1 MAETSR
7 LSEFDGLRAI
17 ALLSVVLFHY
27 FQRFPEF
34 YPYGDS
40 LLPVTGYGYLGV
52 HLFFVISGFVIS
64 VSLRSGSGLHV
75 FLLKRLLRLWPPLAV
90 CAVITFIA
98 MHLID
103 SAYSNSVQTGFSG
116 FAASLS
122 FIPPA
127 FWRFNF
133 GFDGYIDGVYWTL
146 TCEVLFY
153 LWAAVLFAVFGPRR
167 FAERAALVLLAGQSV
182 LLAAEVVF
190 PDLVPSQLNMLM
202 LVGYAH
208 LFAAGVLF
216 ARVYSHGA
224 CTRTLALLGAS
235 VAVALGM
242 AQDAGEAAILTLIY
256 LIVAACAWRLPA
268 ARLLGW
274 RPLSWIG
281 LVSYSVYLLHNN
293 IGITLLSLLP
303 PGLPGAVYFASA
315 AGVLGGIVL
324 LSWGVFT
331 WVEKPSQS
339 LARRLGA
346 WFREPRPAGLPD
358 GLQQE

>member
-1 MAETSR
+1 
-7 LSEFDGLRAI
+7 
-17 ALLSVVLFHY
+17 
-27 FQRFPEF
+27 
-34 YPYGDS
+34 
-40 LLPVTGYGYLGV
+40 
-52 HLFFVISGFVIS
+52 
-64 VSLRSGSGLHV
+64 
-75 FLLKRLLRLWPPLAV
+75 
-90 CAVITFIA
+90 

-103 SAYSNSVQTGFSG
+103 SAYSGAVRTDFSG

-122 FIPPA
+122 FVPPV
-127 FWRFNF
+127 FWRSYF

-153 LWAAVLFAVFGPRR
+153 LWAAVFFAIFGPCR
-167 FAERAALVLLAGQSV
+167 FAERAALALLAGQSV
-182 LLAAEVVF
+182 LLAADFIF
-190 PDLVPSQLNMLM
+190 PDLVLLQLNMLL

-224 CTRTLALLGAS
+224 CARTLALLGAS
-235 VAVALGM
+235 FAMALGM
-242 AQDAGEAAILTLIY
+242 AQNAGEAAILTLIY

-303 PGLPGAVYFASA
+303 PGLPDAAYYAGA
-315 AGVLGGIVL
+315 AGALGGVL
-324 LSWGVFT
+324 LLAWGMFT
-331 WVEKPSQS
+331 WVETPSQAF
-339 LARRLGA
+339 ARRLTVRLRHP
-346 WFREPRPAGLPD
+346 REPEKLRHG
-358 GLQQE
+358 

>member
-1 MAETSR
+1 MAETRR
-7 LSEFDGLRAI
+7 LAEFDGLRAI
-17 ALLSVVLFHY
+17 AVLSVVLFHY
-27 FQRFPEF
+27 FQRSPEF

-40 LLPVTGYGYLGV
+40 LLPVAGYGYLGV

-64 VSLRSGSGLHV
+64 ISLRSGTGLQA

-90 CAVITFIA
+90 CAVLTFAA

-103 SAYSNSVQTGFSG
+103 SAYSGSVRTGFSG

-122 FIPPA
+122 FVPPSV
-127 FWRFNF
+127 WRTGF
-133 GFDGYIDGVYWTL
+133 GFDGHIDGVYWTL

-153 LWAAVLFAVFGPRR
+153 LWAAILFAACGRQK
-167 FAERAALVLLAGQSV
+167 FAERAALVLLAGQS
-182 LLAAEVVF
+182 LLMAVEVF
-190 PDLVPSQLNMLM
+190 LPGLLPSQLNVLF
-202 LVGYAH
+202 LFGYAH
-208 LFAAGVLF
+208 LFAAGILF

-235 VAVALGM
+235 FAMALGM
-242 AQDAGEAAILTLIY
+242 AQNAGEAAILTLIY
-256 LIVAACAWRLPA
+256 LMVAACAWRLPA

-303 PGLPGAVYFASA
+303 PGLPDAAYYAGA
-315 AGVLGGIVL
+315 AGVLGGVL
-324 LSWGVFT
+324 LLAWGIFT
-331 WVEKPSQS
+331 WVETPSQT
-339 LARRLGA
+339 LARRLSV
-346 WFREPRPAGLPD
+346 RLSHPRLPEK
-358 GLQQE
+358 LQHG